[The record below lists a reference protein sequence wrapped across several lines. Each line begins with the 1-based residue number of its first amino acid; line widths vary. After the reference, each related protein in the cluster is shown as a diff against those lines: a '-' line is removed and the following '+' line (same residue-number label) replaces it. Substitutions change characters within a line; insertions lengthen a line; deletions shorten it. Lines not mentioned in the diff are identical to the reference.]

1 MFGRMFRRKR
11 SSTDF
16 SAELQS
22 HIHLEEERLREQGL
36 TPEEAH
42 ARAYRAFGNVTKTQE
57 RFYES
62 RHWIFFDHFW
72 NDVRYAART
81 LRKSPSFAFAAVF
94 TLAVAIGANAVAFSV
109 LNGLVL
115 RPLNVPQEQSLFQVV
130 RTSGEWVSR
139 SYQSYPNYLDLRARN
154 HSFTDLAAD
163 TISSAGLDNG
173 KNPAQV
179 WLYEVSGNYFDV
191 LEIHPYLGRFFHT
204 SDERGPN
211 SAPYVVLT
219 YPYWR
224 THFQSD
230 PAAIGRTVYLNK
242 HPFTIIGV
250 APPEF
255 IGTVAFF
262 SDEMFVPLV
271 NQEQIDGTSGL
282 TNRASLSLSEG
293 AFGHLKLG
301 VTQAQ
306 AVADLNSIGA
316 YLKKTYPKDEG
327 DMSFALSHGDEG
339 NNPVNAF
346 AIGLMLLAGLI
357 LLAACANLGSL
368 FAARAADRSREVAL
382 RLALGAGRI
391 RVLRQLFTE
400 AILISLAGGAFGLLA
415 SVWLLD
421 SLVGWQPFPE
431 FPLNLPILPDANVY
445 LVALLLTIASGF
457 LFGAVPVR
465 QVLRTDP
472 YQVVKSASL
481 AKSGRRIS
489 VRDLLLVVQIAL
501 CAVLVTSSMV
511 AVRGLIRALNSN
523 FGFEPRNTMLVNT
536 DLHMADYRSADQPA
550 MQKRMIDAMKTIPGV
565 ESVGMIAQYPPM
577 HMGWNYGDVFKD
589 DTSDF
594 RPQNAAAS
602 PIMYSVSS
610 EYFESAK
617 TSLVAGR
624 NLTLHDDQK
633 SPLVAVVNEVFARK
647 VFGSIDKAIGGYF
660 KARDGKHYNRIQ
672 VVSVVENGKYT
683 ANLNED
689 PQPAMFQPILQSPS
703 SSAWLVLR
711 SNLNPQELVTGI
723 RSKLRDLDPSLPS
736 FIQTW
741 DSEMNGAMFAPRM
754 AGVSLG
760 ILGILGAILSVTGIF
775 GMASYAVSKRKREL
789 GIRMALGAQS
799 GEVVRAALGSAVK
812 LLFFGSA
819 AGLLLGILASRV
831 LAAIVYEASPR
842 DPLVLTG
849 VVLAMALVG
858 LLATWIPAQ
867 RALSIDPAMLLR
879 EE

>member
-1 MFGRMFRRKR
+1 MFGRILRRKR
-11 SSTDF
+11 SSNEFT
-16 SAELQS
+16 AEIQA
-22 HIHLEEERLREQGL
+22 HIQFEEERLREQGL
-36 TPEEAH
+36 PPQEAH
-42 ARAYRAFGNVTKTQE
+42 DRAYRAFGNVTKTQE

-62 RHWIFFDHFW
+62 RHSVFFDHLR
-72 NDVRYAART
+72 NDVVYAART
-81 LRKSPSFAFAAVF
+81 LRKSPSFAVAAVF

-115 RPLNVPQEQSLFQVV
+115 RPLSVPQEQSLYQVV

-139 SYQSYPNYLDLRARN
+139 SYESYPNYLDLRARN

-173 KNPAQV
+173 KNPTQV

-191 LEIHPYLGRFFHT
+191 LETRPYLGRFFHT
-204 SDERGPN
+204 SDERGPD

-219 YPYWR
+219 YSYWH
-224 THFQSD
+224 THFQGD
-230 PAAIGRTVYLNK
+230 PAAIGRTVRLNK
-242 HPFTIIGV
+242 HPFTVIGI
-250 APPEF
+250 APPKF
-255 IGTVAFF
+255 IGTVSFF
-262 SDEMFVPLV
+262 SAEMFVPLV
-271 NQEQIDGTSGL
+271 NQGQIDGTSGL
-282 TNRASLSLSEG
+282 TNRASVSLSEG
-293 AFGHLKLG
+293 AFGHLKPG

-327 DMSFALSHGDEG
+327 DMSFALNHGDEG
-339 NNPVNAF
+339 DNPVNAF

-415 SVWLLD
+415 GVWLLD

-472 YQVVKSASL
+472 YQVVKSGSL
-481 AKSGRRIS
+481 AKSGRRVT

-501 CAVLVTSSMV
+501 CAVLITSSMV
-511 AVRGLIRALNSN
+511 AVRGLVRALGSN
-523 FGFEPRNTMLVNT
+523 FGFESRNTMLVNT

-550 MQKRMIDAMKTIPGV
+550 MQKHMMDAMKTIPGV

-594 RPQNAAAS
+594 RPTNASAS
-602 PIMYSVSS
+602 PIMYSVST
-610 EYFESAK
+610 EYFEAAK
-617 TSLVAGR
+617 TQLVAGR
-624 NLTLHDDQK
+624 NFTLHDDQK

-647 VFGSIDKAIGGYF
+647 VFGSVDKAMGAYF
-660 KARDGKHYNRIQ
+660 KARHGHDRLQ
-672 VVSVVENGKYT
+672 VVGVVENGKYT

-703 SSAWLVLR
+703 SSTWLVLR
-711 SNLNPQELVTGI
+711 SNLDPQELARGI

-741 DSEMNGAMFAPRM
+741 GSEMSGAMFAPRM

-789 GIRMALGAQS
+789 GIRMALGAHS
-799 GEVVRAALGSAVK
+799 KEVLRAALGPAVK
-812 LLFFGSA
+812 LLAFGSA
-819 AGLLLGILASRV
+819 AGLLLGMLASRV
-831 LAAIVYEASPR
+831 LASIVYEATPR
-842 DPLVLTG
+842 DPFVLTG

-858 LLATWIPAQ
+858 LVATWIPAQ
-867 RALSIDPAMLLR
+867 RAVSIDPAMLLR

>member
-1 MFGRMFRRKR
+1 MLSLNPFRRKR
-11 SSTDF
+11 KESDF
-16 SAELQS
+16 RNEIAAHIEAEA
-22 HIHLEEERLREQGL
+22 ERLCEQGL
-36 TPEEAH
+36 TPEDARNAAH
-42 ARAYRAFGNVTKTQE
+42 RAFGNVTKTQE

-115 RPLNVPQEQSLFQVV
+115 RPLNVPQEQSLYQVA
-130 RTSGEWVSR
+130 RTSGAWVSR

-173 KNPAQV
+173 KYPAQV

-191 LEIHPYLGRFFHT
+191 LEIRPSLGRFFHT

-219 YPYWR
+219 HSYWR

-230 PAAIGRTVYLNK
+230 PAAVGRTIYLNK
-242 HPFTIIGV
+242 HPFTIVGV
-250 APPEF
+250 APPKF
-255 IGTVAFF
+255 VGTMSFF
-262 SDEMFVPLV
+262 AAQMFVPLV
-271 NQEQIDGTSGL
+271 NQEQIDGESVL
-282 TNRASLSLSEG
+282 TNRASFSISEG
-293 AFGHLKLG
+293 AFGHLKPG
-301 VTQAQ
+301 VTRAQ
-306 AVADLNSIGA
+306 VVGDLDSIGA

-327 DMSFALSHGDEG
+327 DMSFALDHGDEG
-339 NNPVNAF
+339 SNPINAF

-382 RLALGAGRI
+382 RLALGAGRV

-400 AILISLAGGAFGLLA
+400 AILISLVGGAFGLWA

-421 SLVGWQPFPE
+421 SLVGWNPFPE

-445 LVALLLTIASGF
+445 LVAFLLTIASGF

-472 YQVVKSASL
+472 YQVVKSGSL
-481 AKSGRRIS
+481 AKAGRRIT
-489 VRDLLLVVQIAL
+489 VRDFLLVVQIAL

-511 AVRGLIRALNSN
+511 AVRGLIRALSSN

-536 DLHMADYRSADQPA
+536 DLHMADYRPADQPA
-550 MQKRMIDAMKTIPGV
+550 MQKRMMDAMKTIPGV

-577 HMGWNYGDVFKD
+577 HMGWNYSDVFKD

-594 RPQNAAAS
+594 RPPNAAAS
-602 PIMYSVSS
+602 PIMYSVTPQ
-610 EYFESAK
+610 YFDAAK

-624 NLTLHDDQK
+624 NFTLNDDQR

-647 VFGSIDKAIGGYF
+647 VFGSVDKALGGYF
-660 KARDGKHYNRIQ
+660 KAHHGRDRIQ
-672 VVSVVENGKYT
+672 VVGVVKNGKYT

-689 PQPAMFQPILQSPS
+689 PQPAMFQPLLQSPS

-711 SNLNPQELVTGI
+711 SNLNPQELATGI

-741 DSEMNGAMFAPRM
+741 DSEMNGAMFASRM

-760 ILGILGAILSVTGIF
+760 ILGILGAILSITGIF
-775 GMASYAVSKRKREL
+775 GMAAYAVSRRKREL

-799 GEVVRAALGSAVK
+799 KEVLRAALGPAIR
-812 LLFFGSA
+812 LLAFGSA

-831 LAAIVYEASPR
+831 LAAVVYQATPR
-842 DPLVLTG
+842 DPLVLAG
-849 VVLAMALVG
+849 VVLAMGLVG
-858 LLATWIPAQ
+858 LVATWIPAH
-867 RALSIDPAMLLR
+867 RALAIDPVVLLR